1 MGRLMQISAPGQS
14 GRGVGFDDPLGMLAA
29 CHRRVEQQC
38 DTLRRLVPHLAAHG
52 SDATARDAA
61 DAVLRYFG
69 TAAVHHHADEEDD
82 LFPALFESVGGSD
95 AICLR
100 ELTERLLAD
109 HDALAVRWRDL
120 RRPLLLIAAGEP
132 TLLDAGMVEAFGQLY
147 AQHIA
152 LEESRL
158 LPMAGRLLSDAALQ
172 QIGQAMRERRA
183 SGA

>member
-1 MGRLMQISAPGQS
+1 MRRLMQIAAPGQS

-82 LFPALFESVGGSD
+82 LFPAMLESVGGFD

-100 ELTERLLAD
+100 ELTARLLAD
-109 HDALAVRWRDL
+109 HDALQARWRDL
-120 RRPLLLIAAGEP
+120 RRLRSRRSPESASRPCPALPATHQWPAVRCVRSAG
-132 TLLDAGMVEAFGQLY
+132 
-147 AQHIA
+147 
-152 LEESRL
+152 
-158 LPMAGRLLSDAALQ
+158 
-172 QIGQAMRERRA
+172 
-183 SGA
+183 